1 MAQLVEQSLPIAEV
15 CGSNP
20 VIGKKNILN
29 IYCQL
34 YWKDENKEKEAGN
47 GPFFYEINYALWRF
61 RNNFSIILLQIE
73 NLEELLK
80 EKDNQVEIARSKLS
94 AVQAQTYSSE
104 GALSSLEEA
113 LADRDK
119 QVNKPLRS
127 LYIKDSS

>member
-1 MAQLVEQSLPIAEV
+1 M
-15 CGSNP
+15 
-20 VIGKKNILN
+20 
-29 IYCQL
+29 
-34 YWKDENKEKEAGN
+34 
-47 GPFFYEINYALWRF
+47 
-61 RNNFSIILLQIE
+61 QIE